1 MAMTPPNLILLEFNE
16 LTPSLLERF
25 MSEGR
30 LPNFKRFYEESLVYT
45 TDAEESGDALNPWV
59 QWVTVHT
66 GMSYAEHG
74 VLRLNEGHKIGKPA
88 VWDLV
93 SANGGT
99 VWICGSMNVAYEPDI
114 KGYVLPDPWS
124 ISVPAHPA
132 SLEPYYRFVQMQVQE
147 HTNDRVPLSKAD
159 YGRFMKFMLSH
170 GLSAHTVST
179 IVSQLAKEKIGEGRW
194 KRAVILDK
202 LQFDV
207 FRSVYRQIKPT
218 FSTFFLNS
226 TAHMQ
231 HAYWRYMDPEPF
243 QLKPTEEEQSEYGDA
258 VMFGYEEMDKL
269 IGRFLDLAG
278 DDTTLIFATAL
289 SQQPCLIYEESGG
302 KRFYR
307 PREFDKVTAFAG
319 IKDPHKCSPVMSE
332 QFHVF
337 MESEAAADAAEP
349 KLRGLTV
356 NGRSAVG
363 VEREGPASI
372 YASITLWDEIAD
384 DAILVNSEGKQVRFY
399 DLFYR
404 ADTIKSGMHHPDGA
418 LWIRTPR
425 RDHRVNPRRVTLRA
439 VAPTMLDILGIE
451 SPEHMKAE
459 PLDAGI
465 ASATAA
471 SARA

>member
-1 MAMTPPNLILLEFNE
+1 MMAMTPPKLILLEFNE

-30 LPNFKRFYEESLVYT
+30 LPNFKRFYEESMVYT
-45 TDAEESGDALNPWV
+45 TDAEESGDTLNPWV

-66 GMSYAEHG
+66 GLSYEEHG
-74 VLRLNEGHKIGKPA
+74 VLRLNEGDKVGKPA

-93 SANGGT
+93 SANGGK
-99 VWICGSMNVAYEPDI
+99 VWVCGSMNVGYERGI
-114 KGYVLPDPWS
+114 NGYVLPDPWS
-124 ISVPAHPA
+124 ISVPAYPA
-132 SLEPYYRFVQMQVQE
+132 SLDAYYRFVQVQVQE
-147 HTNDRVPLSKAD
+147 HTNDKVPLSKSD

-170 GLSAHTVST
+170 GLSANTVTT
-179 IVSQLAKEKIGEGRW
+179 IVSQLAKEKIGEGKW

-207 FRSVYRQIKPT
+207 FRSVYKQIKPT

-231 HAYWRYMDPEPF
+231 HAYWRHMDPEPF
-243 QLKPTEEEQSEYGDA
+243 QLKPTEEEQTEYGDA

-269 IGRFLDLAG
+269 VGKFLDLAG
-278 DDTTLIFATAL
+278 DDATLIFSTAL

-319 IKDPHKCSPVMSE
+319 IQDPHKCSPVMSE

-337 MESEAAADAAEP
+337 MESEDAATAAEP
-349 KLRGLTV
+349 KLRGLKV
-356 NGRSAVG
+356 NGRNVVG
-363 VEREGPASI
+363 VDREGPTSI
-372 YASITLWDEIAD
+372 FAGITLYDEIAD
-384 DAILVNSEGKQVRFY
+384 DAILVNAEGKQVKFY

-425 RDHRVNPRRVTLRA
+425 RDHRINQERVTLRA
-439 VAPTMLDILGIE
+439 VAPTMLQILGIE
-451 SPEHMKAE
+451 PPDYMKAA
-459 PLDAGI
+459 PLDADVE
-465 ASATAA
+465 SATTA
-471 SARA
+471 